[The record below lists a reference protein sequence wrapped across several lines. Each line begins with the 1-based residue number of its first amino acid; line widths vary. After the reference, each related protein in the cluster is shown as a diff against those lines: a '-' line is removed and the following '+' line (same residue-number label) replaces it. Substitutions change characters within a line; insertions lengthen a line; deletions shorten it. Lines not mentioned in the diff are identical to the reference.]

1 MKFSLFSL
9 AVVTN
14 GFAPGH
20 AMMQTGEAMEPYV
33 ESGVNYM
40 CNARNG
46 FAAEMVNRA
55 CFCGYLEDR
64 REVESQL
71 EDITGQEVAC
81 VDGFAN
87 DYPCNDVSLLSFLPL
102 STLNSVTGSR
112 TDEANDIWGWV
123 DPRDQREYAI
133 IGLYTGTAYVDI
145 TDPVNPK
152 YLGKLPLKRNGRS
165 IWADIKVFGN
175 YAFIVSESASQ
186 GMQILDL
193 SQLRD
198 ITEPKVLT
206 ETAHYDK
213 ITSSHNI
220 FINEDT
226 GFAYLVGT
234 RTCSGG
240 LHMVDIND
248 PLNPVFVGCYSDDG
262 YTHDVQCVVYDGPDT
277 EHVGKEICFA
287 SNEDTVTIVDVST
300 KSNPILISRT
310 GYQTSEYT
318 HQGWLTEDQKY
329 FIFNDELDERG
340 RRIPTTT
347 YVVDVSDLDNLGTV
361 NKYEAVTRAIDHNL
375 YVRGEY
381 VFEANYRAGLRI
393 LKINDMATAN
403 FTEVGV
409 FDIYPESDS
418 NEFNGAWSNFPFFPS
433 GNVIISGIEQGLY
446 VVKPNLNLSSPPR
459 PSMPEDDVN
468 QENEETI

>member
-1 MKFSLFSL
+1 
-9 AVVTN
+9 
-14 GFAPGH
+14 
-20 AMMQTGEAMEPYV
+20 
-33 ESGVNYM
+33 
-40 CNARNG
+40 
-46 FAAEMVNRA
+46 MVNRA

-87 DYPCNDVSLLSFLPL
+87 EYPCNDVSLLSFLPL

-175 YAFIVSESASQ
+175 HAFIVSESASQ

-248 PLNPVFVGCYSDDG
+248 PLNPVFVGCYSDD
-262 YTHDVQCVVYDGPDT
+262 
-277 EHVGKEICFA
+277 
-287 SNEDTVTIVDVST
+287 
-300 KSNPILISRT
+300 
-310 GYQTSEYT
+310 EYT

-409 FDIYPESDS
+409 FDIYPESDC

>member
-1 MKFSLFSL
+1 MKFSLLSIAL
-9 AVVTN
+9 VINRLTSVY
-14 GFAPGH
+14 
-20 AMMQTGEAMEPYV
+20 AMMQGDEVIEPFV

-40 CNARNG
+40 CSARNG

-64 REVESQL
+64 REAQSEL
-71 EDITGQEVAC
+71 EEIIGQEVPC

-87 DYPCNDVSLLSFLPL
+87 EYPCNDVSLLSFLPL
-102 STLNSVTGSR
+102 STLNSVTGNS
-112 TDEANDIWGWV
+112 TLNDNGNDCWGWT

-133 IGLYTGTAYVDI
+133 MGLRSGTAYVDV
-145 TDPVNPK
+145 TDPVHPT
-152 YLGKLPLKRNGRS
+152 YLGKLPLKRNAKS

-175 YAFIVSESASQ
+175 YAFIVSESPAQ

-193 SQLRD
+193 TQLRD
-198 ITEPKVLT
+198 ITEPRVLEAT
-206 ETAHYDK
+206 EEYMG

-234 RTCSGG
+234 KTCEGG

-248 PLNPVFVGCYSDDG
+248 PLNPAFAGCYSTDG
-262 YTHDVQCVVYDGPDT
+262 YTHDVQCVIYRGPDT

-287 SNEDTVTIVDVST
+287 SNEDTVTIVDVSDKT
-300 KSNPILISRT
+300 NPILISRT
-310 GYQTSEYT
+310 GYASAEYT

-340 RRIPTTT
+340 RSIPTTT
-347 YVVDVSDLDNLGTV
+347 YVVDVSDLDNVGTV
-361 NKYEAVTRAIDHNL
+361 KKYEAATRAIDHNL
-375 YVRGEY
+375 YTRGEY

-393 LKINDMATAN
+393 LKINDMASAN

-409 FDIYPESDS
+409 FDIYPQDD
-418 NEFNGAWSNFPFFPS
+418 NNQFNGAWSNFPYFAS

-446 VVKPNLNLSSPPR
+446 VVRPNFDLSSPPR
-459 PSMPEDDVN
+459 PSMLEDDVN
-468 QENEETI
+468 Q